1 MSHENDANETI
12 QILYATIRMY
22 DVVWELTPEVLTDFI
37 EKSEVGQVSAENK
50 KSALSQ
56 NL

>member
-1 MSHENDANETI
+1 MSHESDANETI